1 MGIFGH
7 LKKKDFRVKTMYS
20 LFKNTMSQYNNGN
33 HINNIPVIPD
43 YMDQRNDDGT
53 PVSSSSTSSS
63 EDGSYIKITKNDD
76 VEEQENQNLLSVRF
90 RMNGSMITTID
101 ETGEEQDDGEDG
113 EADGEKEP
121 ARNDEDVEDND
132 EEHEEEDVLNSDD
145 MDEVESVT
153 KIYVI
158 SVNNIPY
165 YYEVSL
171 KEARQ
176 QMLNLA
182 NHFAAS
188 LNEKNGPGHIYVTDH
203 NLKRV
208 KVIAPYNFL
217 MLTYNHVMYEISL
230 EYAIK
235 L

>member
-1 MGIFGH
+1 
-7 LKKKDFRVKTMYS
+7 MYS

-43 YMDQRNDDGT
+43 YLDLAEETNTVD
-53 PVSSSSTSSS
+53 
-63 EDGSYIKITKNDD
+63 EGSFIKITKSVHH
-76 VEEQENQNLLSVRF
+76 VEDQENQNGDEVLMSTRF
-90 RMNGSMITTID
+90 TLNGSMITID
-101 ETGEEQDDGEDG
+101 ETEEDG
-113 EADGEKEP
+113 EREP
-121 ARNDEDVEDND
+121 ARDEDEAEAEAEGDGEA
-132 EEHEEEDVLNSDD
+132 EEVEEEVLNTDD
-145 MDEVESVT
+145 EDEIESKS

-165 YYEVSL
+165 YYEENL
-171 KEARQ
+171 KDARQ

-188 LNEKNGPGHIYVTDH
+188 LNEKCGPGHIYVTDH

-208 KVIAPYNFL
+208 KVIAPYSFL
-217 MLTYNHVMYEISL
+217 MLTYNHLMYEISL